1 MQNHYL
7 NVQLKVYDKKD
18 KIPNDAVEVSL
29 INNASTKI
37 DSVWPNSLSASIEKA
52 FTDKETQL
60 WSSWTDKKE
69 IILALSNQD
78 LEEIRLAGAMVYKAL
93 KKENEKSAHL
103 KDLANLPKERQFA
116 FLEGLLLSSYNFD
129 KYHKEK
135 NTSPIEV
142 YLADTGISN
151 EEIKQLNTLVEAI
164 SLTKNLVNEPPNYM
178 NAVQFSIDAK
188 SAGEKFGFETEVLDK
203 DKITELKMGG
213 LLGVNQGSTIPPTFN
228 IFHYKP
234 ENAINKKPLVLVG
247 KGVMFDTGGYS
258 LKVGGVMS
266 TMKSDMA
273 GGSAVLGIVSAIAGN
288 KLPYHVIG
296 LVPATDNKIS
306 GNAMVVDDVITMMDG
321 TTVDVQNTDAEGRLV
336 LADALTYAKRFDP
349 ELVIDIA
356 TLTGASAAITGSF
369 GMAVLGKDQESIDK
383 LTHTGEAVYERLV
396 QLPLWKEYAELLKSE
411 VADLQ
416 NIGGKTGGV
425 STAGKFLE
433 HFTDYPWIH
442 FDIAGA
448 AFIKEAKGYK
458 QSGAT
463 AVPLR
468 LLYNF
473 VKSKCE

>member
-1 MQNHYL
+1 MQDHYL
-7 NVQLKVYDKKD
+7 NVQLNAYAQEEEIAKE
-18 KIPNDAVEVSL
+18 AVEIIL
-29 INNASTKI
+29 INTANAET
-37 DSVWPNSLSASIEKA
+37 DSAWKKSLSASIKKA
-52 FTDKETQL
+52 FTDKKTQL
-60 WSSWTDKKE
+60 WTSWTDKKE
-69 IILALSNQD
+69 IIIALPQKD
-78 LEEIRLAGAMVYKAL
+78 LEEIRLAGAMIYKTL
-93 KKENEKSAHL
+93 KKENAKTAHL
-103 KDLANLPKERQFA
+103 NDLENLSKETQLA
-116 FLEGLLLSSYNFD
+116 LLEGLLLSSYKFD

-135 NTSPIEV
+135 NTTAIDI
-142 YLADTGISN
+142 YLAESAVSK
-151 EEIKQLNTLVEAI
+151 EEVKELTTLAEAV

-178 NAVQFSIDAK
+178 DALQFSSDAK
-188 SAGEKFGFETEVLDK
+188 AAGKKFGFETEVLDK
-203 DKITELKMGG
+203 EKIKELKMGG

-234 ENAINKKPLVLVG
+234 KNPINKKPLVLVG

-258 LKVGGVMS
+258 LKVGGIMS

-306 GNAMVVDDVITMMDG
+306 GDAMVVDDVITMMDG

-356 TLTGASAAITGSF
+356 TLTGASAAITGDF
-369 GMAVLGKDQESIDK
+369 GMAVLGKDQESIDE
-383 LTHTGEAVYERLV
+383 LTHTGESVYERLV
-396 QLPLWKEYAELLKSE
+396 QLPLWKEYADLLKSE

-448 AFIKEAKGYK
+448 AFIK
-458 QSGAT
+458 
-463 AVPLR
+463 
-468 LLYNF
+468 
-473 VKSKCE
+473 